1 MDLLFFILCVALG
14 FLLSGIWFGLCLVIV
29 TLTQKVKISWLS
41 YLDTALASII
51 PILLISTTMGIYPF
65 QASGIHDIKVYFTA
79 FLTVLITIVIVAFKK
94 TTKSRKGKDL
104 LLWGIDGMLMEIPQR
119 LMMQSF
125 VYGIL
130 KLLGVLYLTLY
141 TVIATALIWCLAIG
155 MQTVLSKKTF
165 SKDVF
170 IDVLASFVFSLGI
183 GYVYQQTGFIL
194 ISMIAHFS
202 ERIVSCYVASKRIA
216 INKE

>member
-1 MDLLFFILCVALG
+1 MDLLYFISCVALG
-14 FLLSGIWFGLCLVIV
+14 FLLSGIWFGLCLAIGI
-29 TLTQKVKISWLS
+29 LTQKVKKSWLS

-51 PILLISTTMGIYPF
+51 PIILISITMGIYPF
-65 QASGIHDIKVYFTA
+65 QASEIHDIKVYIIA
-79 FLTVLITIVIVAFKK
+79 FITVFITIVIVASKK
-94 TTKSRKGKDL
+94 TAKSRKGKDL

-130 KLLGVLYLTLY
+130 KLLGVLSLTFY

-155 MQTVLSKKTF
+155 MQNVLSKKPF
-165 SKDVF
+165 SRDVF

-183 GYVYQQTGFIL
+183 GYVYQQTGLIL
-194 ISMIAHFS
+194 ISMLAHFS
-202 ERIVSCYVASKRIA
+202 ERIVSCYVASRRLAKD
-216 INKE
+216 ND